1 MLVYSPAPGLGRSRL
16 GAVTAPTT
24 ACVQAPC
31 GEAPPPLQTI
41 VLPPP
46 TQAVTSPPIMCVKAP
61 CNPGTVQTAPPT
73 AQQVATTTAPAPA
86 PVAPNAL
93 PSSPAPGASVTAAE
107 PLLQQ
112 PIPYAKILA
121 GVGVLFLGFSAVKF
135 LSR

>member
-1 MLVYSPAPGLGRSRL
+1 MLVYSPAPGLGRL
-16 GAVTAPTT
+16 GALPTAPT

-31 GEAPPPLQTI
+31 NGATEAAPPIQTL

-46 TQAVTSPPIMCVKAP
+46 TAAVTAPPVMCIKAP
-61 CNPGTVQTAPPT
+61 CDAGTIPTVPPSTQQVDTKT
-73 AQQVATTTAPAPA
+73 AQPPA
-86 PVAPNAL
+86 PVPANAL
-93 PSSPAPGASVTAAE
+93 PTTVPSSSVGPATIAN
-107 PLLQQ
+107 Q